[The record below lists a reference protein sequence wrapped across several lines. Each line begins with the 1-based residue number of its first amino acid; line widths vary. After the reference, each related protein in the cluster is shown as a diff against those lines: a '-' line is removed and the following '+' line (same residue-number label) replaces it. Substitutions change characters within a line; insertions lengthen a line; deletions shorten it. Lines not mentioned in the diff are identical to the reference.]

1 MMRICYYTIDGETEL
16 GLNFNNKII
25 PYKDVN
31 RIFLLEEI
39 LHNKIPTK
47 PELLKYATDLITPFI
62 ELNNILKDK
71 NFQSVKEL
79 EIQKIKFLTPV
90 IEPSKIICL
99 GLNYADHARELGKPL
114 PEELNLFSKTPNTL
128 IAHRDTIR
136 IPSISKCIDYEAELA
151 IIIGRKCKNISASEA
166 ADYILGYTIM
176 NDVTARDLEFKN
188 GIQWFRSKS
197 LDTFAP
203 IGPFILIN
211 TGEVNPNNLRIR
223 LWVNNELRQDSNTN
237 KMVFNC
243 YEIVSDVSRDLT
255 LLPGDIISTGTPP
268 GIGMTRKNESKYLK
282 PGDIVKIEIE
292 KIGCLENPVG

>member
-1 MMRICYYTIDGETEL
+1 MIRICYYTINGETEL
-16 GLNFNNKII
+16 GLNFNSKII

-31 RIFLLEEI
+31 RIFLLEER

-47 PELLKYATDLITPFI
+47 PELLKYSNDLITPFI
-62 ELNNILKDK
+62 ELNNILKNK
-71 NFQSVKEL
+71 NFQNVKTL
-79 EIQKIKFLTPV
+79 DIQKIKFLPPV
-90 IEPSKIICL
+90 IEPSKIICS

-128 IAHRDTIR
+128 IAHRDIIR

-223 LWVNNELRQDSNTN
+223 LWVNNELRQESNTN
-237 KMVFNC
+237 RMVFNC

-255 LLPGDIISTGTPP
+255 LRPGDIISTGTPP
-268 GIGMTRKNESKYLK
+268 GIGMTRKNEPKYLK